1 MAVQTSLQRAAER
14 APGASATV
22 LVDIVVLSDDRVLF
36 RSVRAAVGERSPIW
50 RARTAEEAV
59 DLLLTGRCGV
69 LLLDTA
75 ALSSDPAAL
84 ITQFAQQFPDV
95 ITVVAGLQNDE
106 AALSRLIS
114 DGIVY
119 RFMHKPLSHKRA
131 NLFLQAAMERHLAR
145 SAERSAQS
153 SIVARLPVDSM
164 PAAPLKWVL
173 LTLGL
178 IVAVAAMYAGFARRG
193 PAPQALTQPAVRE
206 SPASQSLAAPATNAS
221 AFQADPTLSRARAA
235 LDAGRLESPPGRN
248 ALDLFGAVLLA
259 RPDNAE
265 AAAGLESAVAR
276 IVAVADQQAEAGDLN
291 EAWRLLSRAVGAA
304 PDNAAV
310 RELSARLQAGQ
321 QRELAGKSVSESGR
335 TYEAA
340 ETTAARPA
348 SKMAHSDQPPRV
360 AAREPAGPVA
370 LAAPQPAGAPRP
382 TAVNESPPE
391 PAGEAPLAPATGGS
405 DSLQRAISA
414 DPPAPGFSTAKN
426 DATGAFASGGP
437 TAYGAPI
444 ERMHATAGYAEPVP
458 AGPAAQPGA
467 GPDAAPTPAGAV
479 DSGPR
484 LVAAADLVRRVAK
497 EPVYPNQ
504 ALRRGIEGW
513 VEVEFTVTATG
524 AVDDITINGAQPR
537 GVFDKSV
544 RDALEGWQFQPYT
557 ADGRTAPVRSV
568 ITFKFNLDD

>member
-1 MAVQTSLQRAAER
+1 
-14 APGASATV
+14 V
-22 LVDIVVLSDDRVLF
+22 LVDIVVLSDDRLLF

-114 DGIVY
+114 DGLVY

-153 SIVARLPVDSM
+153 SIAGRLPVDSM
-164 PAAPLKWVL
+164 PGAPLKWVL
-173 LTLGL
+173 LALGL
-178 IVAVAAMYAGFARRG
+178 AAVVATMYAGFARRG
-193 PAPQALTQPAVRE
+193 PAPQALTQPTAQE
-206 SPASQSLAAPATNAS
+206 STASQGRAAPVANPS
-221 AFQADPTLSRARAA
+221 AIQADPTLSRARAA

-248 ALDLFGAVLLA
+248 ALDLFGSVLLA

-265 AAAGLESAVAR
+265 AAAGLESTVAR

-304 PDNAAV
+304 PGNAAV

-321 QRELAGKSVSESGR
+321 RRELASTSVSESRG
-335 TYEAA
+335 TNEAA
-340 ETTAARPA
+340 GTAAARPA
-348 SKMAHSDQPPRV
+348 SKTAHADQPPR
-360 AAREPAGPVA
+360 AAAGDPAGPLALAVPEPAGTP
-370 LAAPQPAGAPRP
+370 GS
-382 TAVNESPPE
+382 TAMNESSSPPE
-391 PAGEAPLAPATGGS
+391 PAGEAPTAPATGGS
-405 DSLQRAISA
+405 GALQHAVSA
-414 DPPAPGFSTAKN
+414 DPAALGFSSAKN
-426 DATGAFASGGP
+426 DATGAFARGAP
-437 TAYGAPI
+437 RAYGAPI
-444 ERMHATAGYAEPVP
+444 DRMHPTAGYAEPVP
-458 AGPAAQPGA
+458 AGSAALPGA
-467 GPDAAPTPAGAV
+467 GPDAAATPAGAV

-484 LVAAADLVRRVAK
+484 LVAAADLVRRVAM
-497 EPVYPNQ
+497 EPVYPQQ

-524 AVDDITINGAQPR
+524 TVDDVIINGAQPR

-544 RDALEGWQFQPYT
+544 RDALEGWEFQPYT
-557 ADGRTAPVRSV
+557 ADGRTAPLRSM
-568 ITFKFNLDD
+568 ITFKFELDD